1 LRKENVGN
9 LDNRSLILDDI
20 RHSCKV
26 VTALSKNI
34 EIQKDIE
41 SLCPEI
47 EIEIIESNNPKKI

>member
-1 LRKENVGN
+1 M
-9 LDNRSLILDDI
+9 LDDI

-26 VTALSKNI
+26 VTALSRTI

-47 EIEIIESNNPKKI
+47 EIEIIESKNPKKI